1 MLNMEVFQQ
10 NDHTRYLCLDENCEF
25 QRGGANVLRLTI
37 FQHGAFK
44 IEGDPTK
51 SIERDNLFVASKFV
65 ARCTSSLSTALSRAD
80 RQAS

>member
-10 NDHTRYLCLDENCEF
+10 NDHARYLCLDENCEF

-51 SIERDNLFVASKFV
+51 SIERDNLFV
-65 ARCTSSLSTALSRAD
+65 L
-80 RQAS
+80 